1 MVKFGVTS
9 WLWFYPFDPKAVFKA
24 EEMGFDGIE
33 IPVEDL
39 KRFDKEKT
47 VEALNSSKIECS
59 SICSILDEKRD
70 IKSDYASVRKKAK
83 DYIRSCIDFAVDFGA
98 KVVAGPL
105 YSAIG
110 PTLAIPDKAKKWK
123 IAVAELREVSKYADD
138 RGIYLGLEP
147 INRFENY
154 LVNTVSEAL
163 KMLDEIDNSYIGIHF
178 DTFHANIEEKSVE
191 KAIIDCGDKLVHF
204 HCCEND
210 RGTPGTGHVPWKGVA
225 DALKS
230 VRYDRYMVIEAI
242 MPGIKEISVA
252 ASIWRHL
259 APSMDSLAKDGLK
272 FLKNLIP

>member
-9 WLWFYPFDPKAVFKA
+9 WLWFYPFSPKAVFKA
-24 EEMGFDGIE
+24 EENGFDGIE

-39 KRFDKEKT
+39 KRFEKEKT
-47 VEALNSSKIECS
+47 AEVLNSSKIECS
-59 SICSILDEKRD
+59 SICSFLDEKRD
-70 IKSDYASVRKKAK
+70 IKSNYPDIRKKAK

-110 PTLAIPDKAKKWK
+110 PTLSIPDKKKKWK
-123 IAVAELREVSKYADD
+123 IAVAELREVARYAED

-147 INRFENY
+147 INRFENC

-163 KMLDEIDNSYIGIHF
+163 EMLDEIDNRYVGIHF

-191 KAIIDCGDKLVHF
+191 KAIIDCGSQLIHF

-210 RGTPGTGHVPWKGVA
+210 RGTPGTGHVPWNGVA

-230 VRYDRYMVIEAI
+230 VRYDKYMVIETM
-242 MPGIKEISVA
+242 MPGIRELSVA
-252 ASIWRHL
+252 ASIWRDL

-272 FLKNLIP
+272 FLKNLML